1 MRGNGKMRRWPFV
14 LVVALVTAVLLSG
27 CGPKSVDD
35 VMSDLSKR
43 MEKMDSY
50 KGNGKMTLMTGEKP
64 LEYLVEVWYKQPNYY
79 RIMLKNDEKNVT
91 QIVLRND
98 EGVFVLTPHLNKT
111 FRFQSNWPENQG
123 QVYLMQTLVQS
134 INDDQQRKFTDQK
147 DSFIFD
153 VAANYQNSMLA
164 RQKIQFLKDSYAP
177 KTIEVFDKSS
187 VKLVQMDFN
196 TFEYDF
202 KFDDRAFVTQKNMT
216 GWLHP
221 TLSSEDELHE
231 KMADNTTPT
240 LAETV
245 GKEVNGTSVPAK
257 PQPQPQSQSFGV
269 IEPGY
274 LPKGVVKR
282 DMQEFQLGEHKAVM
296 LRYSGDYH
304 FTLTESQPQTT
315 TVSALNGQLVD
326 LGHTF
331 AVLLG
336 EEQKTLTWTE
346 EGVEFK
352 LTTANLAHDEMVK
365 VAQSV
370 MGQVGK

>member
-1 MRGNGKMRRWPFV
+1 MRRWPFV